1 LNLKKMAKNVANSD
15 SPVLVYGE
23 TGTGKELVV
32 QGIHNASEK
41 RSSRPF
47 IALNCAAIPA
57 TLLEGILFGTS
68 AGSFTGAKDKAGLFE
83 LACGGT
89 LFLDEINSM
98 NMELQAK
105 LLRVL
110 QEGVIRRV
118 GDEKTISVDV
128 RIMASSNIEPLEAV
142 GAGQLRMD
150 LYYRLN
156 VIALTISPLR
166 ERKEDIPQLVSSFI
180 NHFNRK
186 LSKEVL
192 SYENNFIEFLVRYDW
207 PGNVRELSCVIERIM
222 NFAVAKTLK
231 FDDIP
236 QELVVRFGASSGI
249 SEDYSVLM
257 NAGRVSLELE
267 NAKNRELAN
276 VTLPV
281 NSDAPLYIQINLDT
295 TLKDQMNRVEKSIIL
310 NAIKSAKGN
319 CAEAARSLG
328 VPRQTMHNK
337 IKKHGIVLES
347 TMR

>member
-1 LNLKKMAKNVANSD
+1 MVKTVTSTIPLFREGTIVGAMELYRPLDSYSELRERINLLSNVKTQDESSVKGNGIGPNYTKSNGTRYTLDHMIGRSSTILQLKKMAKDVANSD

-32 QGIHNASEK
+32 QGIHNASET
-41 RSSRPF
+41 RSSKPF

-118 GDEKTISVDV
+118 GGDEKTINVDV
-128 RIMASSNIEPLEAV
+128 RIMASSNVEPLEAV

-180 NHFNRK
+180 NQFNRK
-186 LSKEVL
+186 LGKEVL
-192 SYENNFIEFLVRYDW
+192 SYESDFIDFLVHYDW

-222 NFAVAKTLK
+222 NFSVTKTLK

-236 QELVVRFGASSGI
+236 
-249 SEDYSVLM
+249 
-257 NAGRVSLELE
+257 
-267 NAKNRELAN
+267 
-276 VTLPV
+276 P
-281 NSDAPLYIQINLDT
+281 
-295 TLKDQMNRVEKSIIL
+295 
-310 NAIKSAKGN
+310 
-319 CAEAARSLG
+319 RSLLY
-328 VPRQTMHNK
+328 VLAQVTECQK
-337 IKKHGIVLES
+337 IIEH
-347 TMR
+347 